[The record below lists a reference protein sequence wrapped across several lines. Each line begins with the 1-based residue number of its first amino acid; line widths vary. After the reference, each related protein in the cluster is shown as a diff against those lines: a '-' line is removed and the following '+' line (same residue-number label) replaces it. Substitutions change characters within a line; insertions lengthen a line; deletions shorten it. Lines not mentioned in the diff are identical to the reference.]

1 MDQPVISKYLQKL
14 SDLMMTTAAT
24 DRSGALLSLDEAADQ
39 AVEKI
44 LSVGKNSRKIMLVG
58 NGGSSSVVSHV
69 QNDLC
74 KAVGVRAIVFTE
86 QPLLTALGNDL
97 GYGSV
102 YQWPTD
108 LWAEAGDLMIAV
120 SSSGNSENI
129 LRAAYSSLEKGC
141 DLITFSGFET
151 DNSLRSLGAL
161 NFHVGSH
168 VYGFVETAHA
178 ALTHFLTDRAM
189 DILRASP
196 KTAKAE
202 NSD

>member
-14 SDLMMTTAAT
+14 SDLMMTTAVT
-24 DRSGALLSLDEAADQ
+24 DRFGSPLSLDEGADQ

-44 LSVGKNSRKIMLVG
+44 LSIGPNSRKIMLVG

-97 GYGSV
+97 GYGTV
-102 YQWPTD
+102 YEWPTD
-108 LWAEAGDLMIAV
+108 LWAEVGDLMIAV

-129 LRAAYSSLEKGC
+129 LRAAHSSLKKGC

-196 KTAKAE
+196 ETATAE

>member
-1 MDQPVISKYLQKL
+1 MNQPVISKYLQTL
-14 SDLMMTTAAT
+14 SDLMLSTSVTNQ
-24 DRSGALLSLDEAADQ
+24 SGSALSLDNGADQ

-44 LSVGKNSRKIMLVG
+44 ISIGTNSRKIMLVG

-102 YQWPTD
+102 YEWPTE
-108 LWAEAGDLMIAV
+108 LWAEPGDLMIAV

-129 LRAAYSSLEKGC
+129 LKAAHSSAVKEC
-141 DLITFSGFET
+141 DLITFSGFDT
-151 DNSLRSLGAL
+151 DNALRKLGTL

-189 DILRASP
+189 DILRTSP
-196 KTAKAE
+196 KSATSE